1 MRRVSIAEFLVHANP
16 NDVVDAL
23 TQVVDRA
30 REPDFTVVVD
40 ALGGALA
47 RDDLVDY
54 DTRRAIYD
62 AAKQRGIDDIARLLF
77 SASRP
82 SLAGMLAPLATSDPA
97 PSAPHKFSSQQA
109 ADTTDVSAAGAARP
123 LTPRGRPLT
132 LGERKSL
139 ARSHDREALL
149 ALLRDPHPA
158 VIDILL
164 GNPHLTEHDVLT
176 IASRRPSL
184 PESLELVAASDRW
197 IARYRIK
204 RALALNPYTPLPCA
218 TRLVTAL
225 REGDLRDIAGDAQL
239 HAGLREHARALLSRR
254 RRRPSSS

>member
-62 AAKQRGIDDIARLLF
+62 AAKQRGIDDIARLL
-77 SASRP
+77 
-82 SLAGMLAPLATSDPA
+82 
-97 PSAPHKFSSQQA
+97 FSSQQA

>member
-1 MRRVSIAEFLVHANP
+1 MRRVTIAEFLLHANP
-16 NDVVDAL
+16 SDVVDAL
-23 TQVVDRA
+23 THVVDRA
-30 REPDFTVVVD
+30 REPDFAVVVD

-62 AAKQRGIDDIARLLF
+62 AAKHRGIDDVARLL
-77 SASRP
+77 
-82 SLAGMLAPLATSDPA
+82 
-97 PSAPHKFSSQQA
+97 FSSQQA
-109 ADTTDVSAAGAARP
+109 ADTSDVSAAGAARP

-132 LGERKSL
+132 LGERKTL

-164 GNPHLTEHDVLT
+164 GNPHLTERDVLA

-184 PESLELVAASDRW
+184 PEALELVAASDRW
-197 IARYRIK
+197 IARYSIK

-218 TRLVTAL
+218 TRLVTSL
-225 REGDLRDIAGDAQL
+225 RERDLRDIASDAQL
-239 HAGLREHARALLSRR
+239 HAGLREQARALLTRR